1 MEKGVKG
8 LLNVIDQDYNYT
20 LTQCFFSSSEAF
32 ILFSCNANIKWIASF
47 VINAFLKEVT

>member
-20 LTQCFFSSSEAF
+20 LTQCFLAVQKPLFHF
-32 ILFSCNANIKWIASF
+32 HVMLILSG
-47 VINAFLKEVT
+47 